1 MITAND
7 VKVRGIKVIKEAI
20 KDGLPH
26 AVTERGKP
34 AFYAIS
40 VEDYEEYQEWRLDK
54 AIREAEADYDA
65 GNFSVIT
72 DIDSFIDGIINEPDS
87 NNTGL

>member
-1 MITAND
+1 MTITAND

-20 KDGLPH
+20 EDGLPH

-40 VEDYEEYQEWRLDK
+40 VEDYAEFQEWRLDK
-54 AIREAEADYDA
+54 AIREAEAEYTA
-65 GNFSVIT
+65 GNHRTIT
-72 DIDSFIDGIINEPDS
+72 DIDAYVDGLVDDKD
-87 NNTGL
+87 